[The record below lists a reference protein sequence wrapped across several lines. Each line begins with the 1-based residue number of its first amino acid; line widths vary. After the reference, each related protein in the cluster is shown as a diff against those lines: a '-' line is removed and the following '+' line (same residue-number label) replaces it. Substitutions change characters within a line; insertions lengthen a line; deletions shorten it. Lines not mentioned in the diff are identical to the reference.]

1 MLPPIITPRALLSVS
16 PFTPEDPASPRD
28 IFSMLRLISPM
39 TAVWPRLG
47 MLGTLG
53 WSLFLILA
61 AMLWF
66 L

>member
-1 MLPPIITPRALLSVS
+1 MLPIITPRLLLSVR
-16 PFTPEDPASPRD
+16 PFTPELPSPRD
-28 IFSMLRLISPM
+28 IFSMLLLISPM

-53 WSLFLILA
+53 CSLFLILL
-61 AMLWF
+61 AMLAV